1 MHKKSRKHSGV
12 VLVYSLL
19 KKKKTGAACPSISSL
34 FPLFGEVGGG
44 GGWGGEPFPN
54 TSPCSQSVSL
64 VTNLDTGDEGCLVL
78 TQNPLNLPLD
88 NY

>member
-19 KKKKTGAACPSISSL
+19 KKKTGAACPSISSL

-44 GGWGGEPFPN
+44 GGGWGGEPFPS

>member
-34 FPLFGEVGGG
+34 FPLFGEVEGRRRRRGGG
-44 GGWGGEPFPN
+44 VGWRTVPKYFALFPEREP
-54 TSPCSQSVSL
+54 
-64 VTNLDTGDEGCLVL
+64 GH
-78 TQNPLNLPLD
+78 
-88 NY
+88 

>member
-44 GGWGGEPFPN
+44 VGGVEN
-54 TSPCSQSVSL
+54 RSRILRL
-64 VTNLDTGDEGCLVL
+64 V
-78 TQNPLNLPLD
+78 PRA
-88 NY
+88 

>member
-1 MHKKSRKHSGV
+1 MEGGV
-12 VLVYSLL
+12 
-19 KKKKTGAACPSISSL
+19 
-34 FPLFGEVGGG
+34 G
-44 GGWGGEPFPN
+44 GGWGGEPFPS